1 MIKKLYLLFPVLTL
15 ALLTC
20 TVVLAQKPAKKPL
33 PAAATYK
40 KPLVKSWLGKVNG
53 TVTLNADAAKQLV
66 TLPLT
71 ITDDKN
77 IHYVISSYQFAYQR
91 IGVTEDE
98 VTGKASPQTDMAADR
113 FTVSPLPPVWQKNII
128 EGLHTGEELYFFD
141 IIVFDK
147 QGRRFF
153 APELKI
159 TIQ

>member
-1 MIKKLYLLFPVLTL
+1 M
-15 ALLTC
+15 
-20 TVVLAQKPAKKPL
+20 
-33 PAAATYK
+33 
-40 KPLVKSWLGKVNG
+40 S
-53 TVTLNADAAKQLV
+53 ADAAKQHIS
-66 TLPLT
+66 LPLT

-77 IHYVISSYQFAYQR
+77 VNYVISSYQFAYKR

-98 VTGKASPQTDMAADR
+98 VSGKASPQTDMAADR

-128 EGLHTGEELYFFD
+128 EGLHSGEELYFFD